1 MNRARTNRKIVKGWK
16 GLLVLAGALLLV
28 TAATGCEELAAVSG
42 ALDANAVQNTGLG
55 EVYDGLTGRGI
66 VVVKGI
72 ILGRGIV
79 VQ

>member
-28 TAATGCEELAAVSG
+28 TAATGCEELAALSG
-42 ALDANAVQNTGLG
+42 GPNANAVQETGLG
-55 EVYDGLTGRGI
+55 EFYDGLTARGVI
-66 VVVKGI
+66 VSKGVI
-72 ILGRGIV
+72 IGRGIV